1 MVTDLQSAP
10 SPGPRSI
17 PAIFMVP
24 SFDVTSFRPES
35 DSAEPRPDPAC
46 AMNPETSVHHLL
58 LVEDDPRVGSFIAQ
72 GLREEGYD
80 VAWAVTADDGLARA
94 TTGSFDVMLLDHMLP
109 GRSGIEVAQLLR
121 ARGIRT
127 PILMLTARDAP
138 EDRQAAF
145 AAGATDFMGKP
156 FLFDELLDRIRRLI
170 PA

>member
-1 MVTDLQSAP
+1 
-10 SPGPRSI
+10 
-17 PAIFMVP
+17 
-24 SFDVTSFRPES
+24 
-35 DSAEPRPDPAC
+35 
-46 AMNPETSVHHLL
+46 MNPVHHLL

-80 VAWAVTADDGLARA
+80 VVWAVTADDGLTQAMA
-94 TTGSFDVMLLDHMLP
+94 GSFDVVLLDHMLP
-109 GRSGIEVAQLLR
+109 GRSGIEVAQVLR
-121 ARGIRT
+121 GRGNRT

-156 FLFDELLDRIRRLI
+156 FLFDELLQRIQKLI